1 MVRRRA
7 QTRLI
12 IPPRKNAKPWKTSIA
27 GTVTGNA
34 ALRRARLPCRSA
46 VATMVPLVPRQTK
59 MGCVELPGQG
69 LMTQGFGR
77 QIPGPLSRLTAIRVQ
92 KSVAEPTGTYAQHV

>member
-1 MVRRRA
+1 
-7 QTRLI
+7 
-12 IPPRKNAKPWKTSIA
+12 
-27 GTVTGNA
+27 
-34 ALRRARLPCRSA
+34 
-46 VATMVPLVPRQTK
+46 MVPLVPRQTK